1 VDGEPFAEKIAREA
15 ANYLEAVDL
24 FRAECPT
31 KTEPGLRGLPVA
43 SSGGPTW
50 RSEADELDD
59 GYRAAA

>member
-1 VDGEPFAEKIAREA
+1 MDGEPFAEKIAREA
-15 ANYLEAVDL
+15 ASYLEAVEV
-24 FRAECPT
+24 FRAECQS
-31 KTEPGLRGLPVA
+31 KVEPGFGGLPVA